1 MNQLTITSHV
11 DADGVLRVAL
21 PLGVAEA
28 NKTVEVT
35 VKSIHKKSTTLE
47 EHRAFID
54 KTYGAWQGELERPE
68 QLPLEERDWS
78 S

>member
-1 MNQLTITSHV
+1 MVTLTITSNV
-11 DADGVLRVAL
+11 DADGILRV

-28 NKTVEVT
+28 NTTVEVSI
-35 VKSIHKKSTTLE
+35 KSIHKKSTTLE

-78 S
+78 